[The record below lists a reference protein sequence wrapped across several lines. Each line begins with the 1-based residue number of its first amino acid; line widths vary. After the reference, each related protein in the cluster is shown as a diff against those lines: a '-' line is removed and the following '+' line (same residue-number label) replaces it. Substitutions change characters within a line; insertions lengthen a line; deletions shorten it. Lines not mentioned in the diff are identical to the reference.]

1 MQRDVLHPHLGEHRY
16 RRGGE
21 LAGQLQ
27 ERRQT
32 LLAHVVHRADEGD
45 RRSAAEDPARLAV
58 PRQKQGTGQQHAGED
73 RQPTQARRGALVE
86 AALPGKVDRSD
97 AVGELLGKGCE
108 HQCHR
113 ARDQE
118 RPERLEVVHPL
129 AL

>member
-1 MQRDVLHPHLGEHRY
+1 MFS
-16 RRGGE
+16 
-21 LAGQLQ
+21 
-27 ERRQT
+27 T
-32 LLAHVVHRADEGD
+32 LTSENTGIAAAANWPASFRNGD
-45 RRSAAEDPARLAV
+45 RPSAEDPARLAV

-118 RPERLEVVHPL
+118 RPERLEVVHPF